1 MRSLRNAV
9 RPLSSG
15 FAFSDD
21 SSFRASDEHIFIF
34 VKCVHAIPS
43 ERGTAVRMMEM
54 SITAATSSSSATSAS
69 DAAASSSDAMAN
81 EMEKA
86 RSEPRLV
93 RAAEASAMVDDAY
106 SNSIFS
112 TVVSTE
118 QVANS
123 LSESAILYAQMPH
136 QVSATLH
143 FRRLIID
150 GKQPSKRVKGAP
162 VKKQRQ
168 RSRFHSSGGS
178 LFGVTLGNLMHFTRG
193 EKHRLFTVIRVLR
206 EQLEAVATATNTLFG
221 DDVSHIIRGL
231 AVHRVL
237 SEQAKKLPEL
247 KSAPAMDSKMGHG
260 SIAIGATAAVLI
272 VFASLLI
279 DEHEPSFLSLVETG
293 IMARKLNNGIQSA
306 HYSLKHWR
314 ACGFLT
320 SFEEACRAAEIRTL
334 ERALAGVEWA
344 VEKSLLNSFDPLRS
358 YKLQLLS
365 LRRAAWPAGCVVDA
379 ATHEEILAQI
389 KLGEIVSAPRRPERM
404 ADTSQ
409 PGVMP
414 LSALPD
420 TLWATRKQ
428 DDASSVSSASQTA
441 SLSTS
446 SVSAASSDGG
456 LSSKLQRLN
465 GRLHCDVP
473 DI

>member
-1 MRSLRNAV
+1 MENETAKV
-9 RPLSSG
+9 K
-15 FAFSDD
+15 SD
-21 SSFRASDEHIFIF
+21 
-34 VKCVHAIPS
+34 
-43 ERGTAVRMMEM
+43 
-54 SITAATSSSSATSAS
+54 
-69 DAAASSSDAMAN
+69 
-81 EMEKA
+81 
-86 RSEPRLV
+86 PRLP
-93 RAAEASAMVDDAY
+93 RAAEASVMVEDAY
-106 SNSIFS
+106 ANSVFS
-112 TVVSTE
+112 MVVSAD
-118 QVANS
+118 QVTNS
-123 LSESAILYAQMPH
+123 LSESATLYAQMPH
-136 QVSATLH
+136 QVSAVLQI
-143 FRRLIID
+143 RRLMID
-150 GKQPSKRVKGAP
+150 GKQTSKRVKGAP
-162 VKKQRQ
+162 EKKPRQ
-168 RSRFHSSGGS
+168 RSRFYSSSGA
-178 LFGVTLGNLMHFTRG
+178 LFGVTLGNLMHFARG
-193 EKHRLFTVIRVLR
+193 QKHRLFTVMRVLR
-206 EQLEAVATATNTLFG
+206 EQLEAVATAANTLFG

-247 KSAPAMDSKMGHG
+247 KNAPTLDSKMGHG

-272 VFASLLI
+272 VFSSLLI

-344 VEKSLLNSFDPLRS
+344 VEQSLVRSFDPLRS

-365 LRRAAWPAGCVVDA
+365 FRRAAWPAGCVVDA

-389 KLGEIVSAPRRPERM
+389 KLGEIVSASRRPERM

-420 TLWATRKQ
+420 TLWASRKQ

-446 SVSAASSDGG
+446 SVSAASNSSDGG

-465 GRLHCDVP
+465 GRLHCDVV
-473 DI
+473 DIQ